1 MKTMRIKEE
10 PKLNFEDVLL
20 QPKRST
26 LSSRRDVEMTR
37 KFTFKNAGKILDFCP
52 IFASNMDGVGTFEMA
67 KALQEHKM
75 MTVITK
81 TTTPEEWRAAAGT
94 GLRMQSVS
102 VCTGTN
108 VMFDPDAPDYANM
121 KEILKSF
128 PDVKMITVD
137 VANAYHE
144 NFVDFIKKIR
154 NEFPDKVIVAGN
166 VVTPEMVEELIING
180 ADIVKIGI
188 GPGSVCTTR
197 TMTGV
202 GVPQFSAIVECADA
216 ANGVDGHIMA
226 DGGCV
231 HPGDIAKAFGGGAH
245 MVMIGGMLAGHKEG
259 GGKLITRHTATGG
272 AHKLDNGTYVP
283 HFEEQQFVEFY
294 GMSSDRAREVHG
306 KRKDGYRG
314 NEGRL
319 IQMPYRGSVSNTLED
334 ILGGVRSACTY
345 IGARRL
351 KDMPK
356 CASFVKTNNVIN
368 KVYERYTK

>member
-1 MKTMRIKEE
+1 MRINYDA
-10 PKLNFEDVLL
+10 KLNFEDVLL

-26 LSSRRDVEMTR
+26 LSSRKDVDMTR
-37 KFTFKNAGKILDFCP
+37 NFTFRNSGKQMNFLP
-52 IFASNMDGVGTFEMA
+52 IFASNMDGVGTFSMA
-67 KALQEHKM
+67 KVLQEFKM

-81 TTTPEEWRAAAGT
+81 TTGIEEWRKAVGN
-94 GLRMQSVS
+94 GVRLQSVS

-108 VMFDPDAPDYANM
+108 VMWD
-121 KEILKSF
+121 KEAQDWKTMQEVLRSF
-128 PDVKMITVD
+128 PDIKMITID
-137 VANAYHE
+137 VANAYHQ
-144 NFVDFIKKIR
+144 NMVDFIAKVRDQYPTKI
-154 NEFPDKVIVAGN
+154 IVAGN
-166 VVTPEMVEELIING
+166 VVTPEMTEELIING
-180 ADIVKIGI
+180 ADVVKIGI

-202 GVPQFSAIVECADA
+202 GVPQFSAILDCADA

-231 HPGDIAKAFGGGAH
+231 FPGDIAKAFGGGAH
-245 MVMIGGMLAGHKEG
+245 MVMIGGMLAGHDES
-259 GGKLITRHTATGG
+259 
-272 AHKLDNGTYVP
+272 
-283 HFEEQQFVEFY
+283 EQQVVDGKIEFY
-294 GMSSDRAREVHG
+294 GMSSDRAREKHG

-319 IQMPYRGSVSNTLED
+319 ISLPYRGPVKGTVED

-356 CASFVKTNNVIN
+356 CASFVTTNNVQN
-368 KVYERYTK
+368 QVYERYTK

>member
-1 MKTMRIKEE
+1 MRLKEE
-10 PKLNFEDVLL
+10 LKLNFEDVLL

-26 LSSRRDVEMTR
+26 LSSRRDVQMSR
-37 KFTFKNAGKILDFCP
+37 KFEFRNSGKVMDFCP
-52 IFASNMDGVGTFEMA
+52 IFASNMDGVGTFSMA
-67 KALQEHKM
+67 KVLQQHKM

-81 TTTPEEWRAAAGT
+81 STTPEQWKAAAGT

-108 VMFDPDAPDYANM
+108 IMWDPDAPDYKMM
-121 KEILKSF
+121 KEVLTMF

-144 NFVDFIKKIR
+144 NFIDFIKKIR
-154 NEFPDKVIVAGN
+154 NEYPDKVIVAGN

-180 ADIVKIGI
+180 ADVVKIGI

-202 GVPQFSAIVECADA
+202 GVPQFSAIMECADA

-231 HPGDIAKAFGGGAH
+231 YPGDIAKAFGGGAH
-245 MVMIGGMLAGHKEG
+245 MVMIGGMLAGHDESEQPVVD
-259 GGKLITRHTATGG
+259 GK
-272 AHKLDNGTYVP
+272 
-283 HFEEQQFVEFY
+283 VEFY
-294 GMSSDRAREVHG
+294 GMSSDRAREKHG

-314 NEGRL
+314 NEGRF
-319 IQMPYRGSVSNTLED
+319 ISMPYRGPVEATVQD
-334 ILGGVRSACTY
+334 ILGGVRSSATY

-356 CASFVKTNNVIN
+356 CATFVRCNSNIN
-368 KVYERYTK
+368 RIYEQFTVK

>member
-1 MKTMRIKEE
+1 MRINTQ
-10 PKLNFEDVLL
+10 PKLNFDDVLL
-20 QPKRST
+20 EPKRST
-26 LSSRRDVEMTR
+26 LSSRKDVDMTR
-37 KFTFKNAGKILDFCP
+37 KFTFRNSGKVVNFLP
-52 IFASNMDGVGTFEMA
+52 IFASNMDGVGTFSMA
-67 KALQEHKM
+67 KALQQHKM

-81 TTTPEEWRAAAGT
+81 STTPDEWRKAVGN
-94 GLRMQSVS
+94 GVRLQSVS

-108 VMFDPDAPDYANM
+108 KMWDDDAQDYKYM
-121 KEILKSF
+121 QEILQSF
-128 PDVKMITVD
+128 PDIKFITVD

-144 NFVDFIKKIR
+144 NFVDFIKR
-154 NEFPDKVIVAGN
+154 VRDEYPDKVIIAGN
-166 VVTPEMVEELIING
+166 VVTPEMTEELIING
-180 ADIVKIGI
+180 ADVVKIGI

-202 GVPQFSAIVECADA
+202 GVPQFSAILDCADA

-245 MVMIGGMLAGHKEG
+245 MVMIGGMLAGHDES
-259 GGKLITRHTATGG
+259 
-272 AHKLDNGTYVP
+272 
-283 HFEEQQFVEFY
+283 EQPVVDGNIEFY
-294 GMSSDRAREVHG
+294 GMSSDRARERHG

-314 NEGRL
+314 NEGRHIKL
-319 IQMPYRGSVSNTLED
+319 PYRGPVEHTIED

-356 CASFVKTNNVIN
+356 CASFVTVHNNIN
-368 KVYERYTK
+368 KVYERYTVK

>member
-1 MKTMRIKEE
+1 MRINYD

-26 LSSRRDVEMTR
+26 LSSRKDVDMTR
-37 KFTFKNAGKILDFCP
+37 NFTFRNSHKQMNFLP
-52 IFASNMDGVGTFEMA
+52 IFASNMDGVGTFSMA
-67 KALQEHKM
+67 KVLQEYKM

-81 TTTPEEWRAAAGT
+81 TTGIDEWRKAVGN
-94 GLRMQSVS
+94 GVRLQSVS

-108 VMFDPDAPDYANM
+108 VMWD
-121 KEILKSF
+121 KEAQDWKTMQEVLASF
-128 PDVKMITVD
+128 PDIKMITVD
-137 VANAYHE
+137 VANAYHQ
-144 NFVDFIKKIR
+144 NMVDFIKKVRDEYPNKI
-154 NEFPDKVIVAGN
+154 IVAGN
-166 VVTPEMVEELIING
+166 VVTPEMTEELIING
-180 ADIVKIGI
+180 ADVVKIGI

-202 GVPQFSAIVECADA
+202 GVPQFSAILDCADA

-245 MVMIGGMLAGHKEG
+245 MVMIGGMLAGHDES
-259 GGKLITRHTATGG
+259 
-272 AHKLDNGTYVP
+272 
-283 HFEEQQFVEFY
+283 EQQVVDGKIEFY
-294 GMSSDRAREVHG
+294 GMSSDRAREKHG

-319 IQMPYRGSVSNTLED
+319 ISLPYRGPVQNTVED
-334 ILGGVRSACTY
+334 ILGGIRSACTY

-356 CASFVKTNNVIN
+356 CASFVTTNNVIN
-368 KVYERYTK
+368 RVYEKYDK

>member
-1 MKTMRIKEE
+1 MRINNE

-26 LSSRRDVEMTR
+26 LTSRRDVDMTR
-37 KFTFKNAGKILDFCP
+37 KFTFGNSKKVMNFTP
-52 IFASNMDGVGTFEMA
+52 IFASNMDGVGTFSMA
-67 KALQEHKM
+67 KVLQEYKM

-81 TTTPEEWRAAAGT
+81 TTTPEQWREAVGN
-94 GLRMQSVS
+94 GVRLQSVS

-108 VMFDPDAPDYANM
+108 KMFDDDAEDYRNM
-121 KEILKSF
+121 QEILKMF
-128 PDVKMITVD
+128 PDIKMITVD
-137 VANAYHE
+137 VANAYHQ
-144 NFVDFIKKIR
+144 NMVGFINKIR
-154 NEFPDKVIVAGN
+154 EEYPDKVIVAGN
-166 VVTPEMVEELIING
+166 VVTPEMTEELIING
-180 ADIVKIGI
+180 ADVVKIGI

-197 TMTGV
+197 TMAGV
-202 GVPQFSAIVECADA
+202 GVPQFSAILECADA

-226 DGGCV
+226 DGGCTT
-231 HPGDIAKAFGGGAH
+231 PGDIAKALGGGAH
-245 MVMIGGMLAGHKEG
+245 MVMIGGMLAGHDES
-259 GGKLITRHTATGG
+259 
-272 AHKLDNGTYVP
+272 
-283 HFEEQQFVEFY
+283 EQEVKDGRIEFY

-319 IQMPYRGSVSNTLED
+319 ISLPYRGPVSNTVED

-356 CASFVKTNNVIN
+356 CATFVTTHNVIN
-368 KVYERYTK
+368 RVYEQYTK

>member
-1 MKTMRIKEE
+1 MRINYDA
-10 PKLNFEDVLL
+10 KLNFEDVLL

-26 LSSRRDVEMTR
+26 LTSRKDVDMTR
-37 KFTFKNAGKILDFCP
+37 KFTFRNSQKVMNFLP
-52 IFASNMDGVGTFEMA
+52 IFASNMDGVGTFSMA
-67 KALQEHKM
+67 KVLQEYKM

-81 TTTPEEWRAAAGT
+81 TTTPEQWKEAVGQ
-94 GLRMQSVS
+94 GLRLQSVS

-108 VMFDPDAPDYANM
+108 KVFDEDAQDYKNM
-121 KEILKSF
+121 QDILKMF
-128 PDVKMITVD
+128 PDIKMITID
-137 VANAYHE
+137 VANAYHQNMVE
-144 NFVDFIKKIR
+144 FVARVRD
-154 NEFPDKVIVAGN
+154 EYPEKVIVAGN
-166 VVTPEMVEELIING
+166 VVTPEMTEELIING
-180 ADIVKIGI
+180 ADVVKIGI

-202 GVPQFSAIVECADA
+202 GVPQFSAILDCADA

-231 HPGDIAKAFGGGAH
+231 HPGDIAKALGGGAH
-245 MVMIGGMLAGHKEG
+245 CVMIGGMLAGHDESEQPVVD
-259 GGKLITRHTATGG
+259 GK
-272 AHKLDNGTYVP
+272 
-283 HFEEQQFVEFY
+283 VEFY
-294 GMSSDRAREVHG
+294 GMSSDRAREKHG

-319 IQMPYRGSVSNTLED
+319 ISLPYRGPVRNTVED

-356 CASFVKTNNVIN
+356 CATFVRVENNIN
-368 KVYERYTK
+368 RIYERYTIG

>member
-1 MKTMRIKEE
+1 MRIKEDL
-10 PKLNFEDVLL
+10 KLNFDDVLME
-20 QPKRST
+20 PKRST
-26 LSSRRDVEMTR
+26 LSSRRDVDMTR
-37 KFTFKNAGKILDFCP
+37 KFTFRNAGKVMNFTP
-52 IFASNMDGVGTFEMA
+52 IFASNMDGVGTFSMA
-67 KALQEHKM
+67 KVLQEHKM

-81 TTTPEEWRAAAGT
+81 STTLDQWREAVGS
-94 GLRMQSVS
+94 GLRLQSVS

-108 VMFDPDAPDYANM
+108 KIWDPEAEDYARM
-121 KEILKSF
+121 KQVLDSF

-137 VANAYHE
+137 VANAYHQ
-144 NFVDFIKKIR
+144 NFVDFIKMVR
-154 NEFPDKVIVAGN
+154 DEFPDKVIVAGN

-180 ADIVKIGI
+180 ADMVKIGI

-197 TMTGV
+197 TMTGI

-231 HPGDIAKAFGGGAH
+231 WPGDIAKAFGGGAH
-245 MVMIGGMLAGHKEG
+245 AVMIGGMLAGHDESEQPVTD
-259 GGKLITRHTATGG
+259 GKI
-272 AHKLDNGTYVP
+272 
-283 HFEEQQFVEFY
+283 EFY
-294 GMSSDRAREVHG
+294 GMSSDRAREKHG

-314 NEGRL
+314 NEGRWISL
-319 IQMPYRGSVSNTLED
+319 PYRGAVNNTVED
-334 ILGGVRSACTY
+334 ILGGVRSAATY

-356 CASFVKTNNVIN
+356 CATFVRVNNNIN

>member
-1 MKTMRIKEE
+1 MRINNE

-26 LSSRRDVEMTR
+26 LSSRKDVDMTR
-37 KFTFKNAGKILDFCP
+37 KFTFRNSSKVMNFTP
-52 IFASNMDGVGTFEMA
+52 IFASNMDGVGTFSMA
-67 KALQEHKM
+67 KVLQEYKM

-81 TTTPEEWRAAAGT
+81 TTTPEQWKAAVGN
-94 GLRMQSVS
+94 GVRLQSVS

-108 VMFDPDAPDYANM
+108 KMFDDDAEDYRNM
-121 KEILKSF
+121 QEILKMF
-128 PDVKMITVD
+128 PDIKMITVD
-137 VANAYHE
+137 VANAYHQ
-144 NFVDFIKKIR
+144 NMVGFINKIR
-154 NEFPDKVIVAGN
+154 EEYPDKVIVAGN
-166 VVTPEMVEELIING
+166 VVTPEMTEELIING
-180 ADIVKIGI
+180 ADVVKIGI

-226 DGGCV
+226 DGGCTQ
-231 HPGDIAKAFGGGAH
+231 PGDIAKALGGGAH
-245 MVMIGGMLAGHKEG
+245 MVMIGGMLAGHDESEQEVKD
-259 GGKLITRHTATGG
+259 GK
-272 AHKLDNGTYVP
+272 
-283 HFEEQQFVEFY
+283 VEFY

-319 IQMPYRGSVSNTLED
+319 ISLPYRGPVSNTVED

-356 CASFVKTNNVIN
+356 CATFVTTQNVIN
-368 KVYERYTK
+368 RVYEQYTK

>member
-1 MKTMRIKEE
+1 MRINTE
-10 PKLNFEDVLL
+10 PKLNFDDVLL

-26 LSSRRDVEMTR
+26 LTSRKDVDMTR
-37 KFTFKNAGKILDFCP
+37 KFTFRNSGKVMNFTP
-52 IFASNMDGVGTFEMA
+52 IFASNMDGIGTFSMA
-67 KALQEHKM
+67 KVLQEYKM

-81 TTTPEEWRAAAGT
+81 STTPEQWKQAVGS
-94 GLRMQSVS
+94 GLRLQSVS

-108 VMFDPDAPDYANM
+108 KVFDDNAEDYRNM
-121 KEILKSF
+121 QQVLEMF

-137 VANAYHE
+137 VANAYHQ
-144 NFVDFIKKIR
+144 NMVGFINQIR
-154 NEFPDKVIVAGN
+154 EEYPDKVIIAGN
-166 VVTPEMVEELIING
+166 VVTPEMTEELIING
-180 ADIVKIGI
+180 ADVVKIGI

-202 GVPQFSAIVECADA
+202 GVPQFSAILECADA

-231 HPGDIAKAFGGGAH
+231 HPGDIAKAFGAGSH
-245 MVMIGGMLAGHKEG
+245 MVMIGGMLAGHDESEQLVK
-259 GGKLITRHTATGG
+259 
-272 AHKLDNGTYVP
+272 DNKI
-283 HFEEQQFVEFY
+283 EFY

-319 IQMPYRGSVSNTLED
+319 ISLPYRGPVKETVED

-356 CASFVKTNNVIN
+356 CASFVTTYNNIN
-368 KVYERYTK
+368 KVYESYTVK